1 MLQRLPELKRFSL
14 IVCMVVLFGSPP
26 QPPSLQGGYVE
37 PYTGMWDF
45 AALEEW
51 CLP

>member
-1 MLQRLPELKRFSL
+1 MLQRLPELKHFL
-14 IVCMVVLFGSPP
+14 FTVCMVVLYGSPP
-26 QPPSLQGGYVE
+26 PSLWRGYVE

-51 CLP
+51 SLP